1 MRFHLL
7 GPVEAVVAERNVV
20 PPGRGRLVLAALLL
34 RANSTVSRNEL
45 VDALWESDLPANP
58 DAALQTTV
66 SRLRTAL
73 DTCRDQITTEPHGYR
88 ITIDPAQLDLLQFRT
103 TVEEA
108 LQEQD
113 TSARIGL
120 LRKALA
126 QWRGEPLSGLPPSAL
141 VRDNAPALTEERLRA
156 IELLAADQLELEQ
169 HAEIVPQLTSLAR
182 RYPARERL
190 AVLLMQAQFRSGQQ
204 AEALHVYHRIRTYL
218 ADELGVDP
226 GPELRSLYDEVLNS
240 GGPRT
245 VRRRREHHRP
255 RQLPTDITRFTGRT
269 ADLAVLDTL
278 IPDTADPPVVIVA
291 LDGPGGVGKTAL
303 AVHWAHSVKH
313 QFPDGQL
320 YLDLR
325 GHGPG
330 RPLESSM
337 AIETVLRSLGITDQQ
352 IPTDLDSRSALLRTV
367 LAGKRMLLLL
377 DNAADASQIR
387 PLLPGSGS
395 LVLITSRTQLRGLVV
410 REGAHRLTL
419 DQLPNSEAAELL
431 TRIIGDRARLA
442 PAAIDDL
449 VRRCNG
455 LPLALVIAAER
466 ATRSPDARLADL
478 VAELSGERDQL
489 DFLGSGDDP
498 STDIRSVFSWSY
510 HALSPGAARL
520 LRLLAI
526 FPGADIGVPAAAALA
541 GLSQGQTVR
550 LLDQLVDSSQL
561 MNRRPGR
568 YELHDLMRTYAA
580 ELAEQLDPPELRS
593 AALRRLVD
601 NYLQTAVAARP
612 WLQAGEP
619 AISFPAGLREPEP
632 IEDARSAL
640 AWHETEGRNL
650 VVVAKLAL
658 EHGFDDLCWRFAYAA
673 WVGPHRGNNWQD
685 LLEIQQ
691 AGLHAA
697 ERAGDLI
704 GQAHGHSGIGGAH
717 RGAGRQKEAIAEQLK
732 ALELFQHIGDPSGQ
746 AATLRN
752 LSAVHLDA
760 GRLTEALSYGSS
772 AQVTDQATGRP
783 GNTAKSAYQVALT
796 LLALGKYD
804 ESVVVG
810 AQACELFREVGQRR
824 AEAGALH
831 LLATARGRL
840 GEHESAIEAARAAVE
855 IRATMGD
862 HAFQAIALEQLGDLL
877 LATGRR
883 AEADRAWLEALGILD
898 DLGDPA
904 ADVLRSRLSDLTV
917 GGNLWPTPGP
927 LRLH

>member
-34 RANSTVSRNEL
+34 RANSTVSRNDL
-45 VDALWESDLPANP
+45 VDALWEADLPANP
-58 DAALQTTV
+58 EAALQTTV
-66 SRLRTAL
+66 SRLRSAL
-73 DTCRDQITTEPHGYR
+73 DSCRDQISTEPHGYR
-88 ITIDPAQLDLLQFRT
+88 ITIDAAQLDLTQFRS
-103 TVEEA
+103 TVEDA
-108 LQEQD
+108 VQEED
-113 TSARIGL
+113 PSTRVEL
-120 LRKALA
+120 LRKALT

-156 IELLAADQLELEQ
+156 IELLAADQLELAQ

-190 AVLLMQAQFRSGQQ
+190 AVLLMRAQFRSGQQ

-226 GPELRSLYDEVLNS
+226 GPDLRRLYDEVLNS
-240 GGPRT
+240 SGPRST
-245 VRRRREHHRP
+245 RRRREHHRP

-278 IPDTADPPVVIVA
+278 VPGAAKPVVIVA

-320 YLDLR
+320 YLNLR

-337 AIETVLRSLGITDQQ
+337 AIETVLRSIGITDQQ
-352 IPTDLDSRSALLRTV
+352 IPADLDGRSALLRTV
-367 LAGKRMLLLL
+367 LASKRMLLLL
-377 DNAADASQIR
+377 DNAADASQVR

-410 REGAHRLTL
+410 REGANRLTL
-419 DQLPNSEAAELL
+419 DQLPTTEAAELL

-442 PAAIDDL
+442 PTAIDDL

-466 ATRSPDARLADL
+466 ATRSPDARLDDL
-478 VAELSGERDQL
+478 VDELSGERDQL

-510 HALSPGAARL
+510 HALSPEAAAL

-541 GLSQGQTVR
+541 GLSQVQTVR
-550 LLDQLVDSSQL
+550 LLDQLVDTSQL

-580 ELAEQLDPPELRS
+580 ELAQKLDPPDLRS
-593 AALRRLVD
+593 AALHRLVD

-619 AISFPAGLREPEP
+619 AIDFPAGLGEPET

-650 VVVAKLAL
+650 VAVAKLAVDQ
-658 EHGFDDLCWRFAYAA
+658 GFDDLCWRFAYAA

-691 AGLHAA
+691 AGLRAA

-704 GQAHGHSGIGGAH
+704 GRAHGHSGIGGAH
-717 RGAGRQKEAIAEQLK
+717 RGAGRQEEAIAEQLE
-732 ALELFQHIGDPSGQ
+732 ALKLFQQVGDPSGQ

-752 LSAVHLDA
+752 LSAICLDA
-760 GRLTEALSYGSS
+760 GRHTESLAYGSS
-772 AQVTDQATGRP
+772 AQVTDKATGQP

-804 ESVVVG
+804 EAVVVG
-810 AQACELFREVGQRR
+810 AEACALFREVRQRR

-831 LLATARGRL
+831 LLATAWGRL
-840 GEHESAIEAARAAVE
+840 GEHESAIEAARSAVE
-855 IRATMGD
+855 IRATTGD
-862 HAFQAIALEQLGDLL
+862 QAFQAVALEQLGDLL
-877 LATGRR
+877 VATGRR

-904 ADVLRSRLSDLTV
+904 ADVLRSRLGDLAV